1 MSSSSSS
8 LLNVARTD
16 WMLQSTPVYPS
27 KQLQTPLKVQIPL
40 PEQSWT
46 YSYPS
51 FSSGEKWNRKTT
63 PVLSDHEV
71 SRDAAIAGLILTTVR
86 TMISSRPKTFGEQD
100 DLEGIH
106 LRLRRGAGTIPWILA
121 VGEIFRPA
129 LHHRVTHLES
139 QRSWP
144 RTARIKCRLIARKQ
158 KQSLAF

>member
-1 MSSSSSS
+1 MDVLIPVVLVRREVEQEDNAGVVGPRS
-8 LLNVARTD
+8 VARRRD
-16 WMLQSTPVYPS
+16 TPGGP
-27 KQLQTPLKVQIPL
+27 
-40 PEQSWT
+40 
-46 YSYPS
+46 
-51 FSSGEKWNRKTT
+51 FS
-63 PVLSDHEV
+63 V
-71 SRDAAIAGLILTTVR
+71 SIAGLILTTVR